1 MTRRFDTHYK
11 TKRLDNL
18 GDPGWHDR
26 RWEDI
31 DQRMHTRELDTTKID
46 DAINKLEAVALQRL
60 NETFSPI
67 IIQAQNQLAD
77 VGVSFTG
84 VSNSPHTIGL
94 GAKSFFIDEAYR
106 VGLVVVD
113 FVSIRPTGL
122 SDVAMICSVLN
133 YERSTGEL
141 LVEPQEGYITGSG
154 TYSDWTIKV
163 SVTPNLDTYSREEVN
178 DLVATTSTNLTTSI
192 VDNAPAL
199 FNTVRKVAEAVI
211 GGGSPALAVLRANN
225 LSDLINATQARA
237 NLGLG
242 NVNNTAD
249 ATKPVSAPQQAAINA
264 VVAAVLPVGT
274 SLLFF
279 QATVPPGWIRNTTHH
294 DKTIRVLNSTGGGAG
309 GVQSWSSVFGRTTV
323 DYTTLDT
330 NTLPVHAHGLYDPG
344 HAHGVADYT
353 HVHGIGDPG
362 HAHGVY
368 DPSHQHAFVRSDISE
383 WKYGYPYYDQT
394 VGNMYQYWTGTDW
407 RGTGIGIYGAGHGS
421 WLDYRYANIAIY
433 GAGTGMGVYN
443 AGASWGHT
451 HGIDLRCQ
459 YIDVIIGVKS

>member
-46 DAINKLEAVALQRL
+46 DAIDKLEAVALQRL

-84 VSNSPHTIGL
+84 VSKSPHTVGL
-94 GAKSFFIDEAYR
+94 GAKSFFIEEDYR

-163 SVTPNLDTYSREEVN
+163 SVTPNLDTYSREEVD
-178 DLVATTSTNLTTSI
+178 DLVSTTSTTLTTSI
-192 VDNAPAL
+192 VDNAPPAL
-199 FNTVRKVAEAVI
+199 NTLKKLAEAIV
-211 GGGSPALAVLRANN
+211 GGTLPALAMQRTNN
-225 LSDLINATQARA
+225 LSDLLNPASARA
-237 NLGLG
+237 NIGLG
-242 NVNNTAD
+242 NVNNTTD

-274 SLLFF
+274 TLLFC
-279 QATVPPGWIRNTTHH
+279 QATVPPGWIRNATHN
-294 DKTIRVLNSTGGGAG
+294 DKTIRVVNSTGGGSG
-309 GVQSWSSVFGRTTV
+309 GVQPWSSVFGRTTV
-323 DYTTLDT
+323 DYTTLDV
-330 NTLPVHAHGLYDPG
+330 NTMPHHAHNLYDPS

-362 HAHGVY
+362 HAHGVA
-368 DPSHQHAFVRSDISE
+368 DPGHHHGYNHAVITE
-383 WKYGYPYYDQT
+383 WKYGYPYYDQV
-394 VGNMYQYWTGTDW
+394 VGNMGHQWIGTDW
-407 RGTGIGIYGAGHGS
+407 RGVGIGIYGAGHGS

-433 GAGTGMGVYN
+433 GAGTGMGVYGN
-443 AGASWGHT
+443 GSSWGHT
-451 HGIDLRCQ
+451 HGLDLRCL
-459 YIDVIIGVKS
+459 YVDVLIGVKA

>member
-77 VGVSFTG
+77 VGVSFNG
-84 VSNSPHTIGL
+84 PSHTTHTVGM
-94 GAKSFFIDEAYR
+94 GAKSFFVDENFR

-113 FVSIRPTGL
+113 FVSVRPTGV

-141 LVEPQEGYITGSG
+141 LLEPQEGYVTGAG
-154 TYSDWTIKV
+154 TFSDWQIKV
-163 SVTPNLDTYSREEVN
+163 SVTPNLDTYSREDVN
-178 DLVATTSTNLTTSI
+178 ALIDGV
-192 VDNAPAL
+192 VDNAPTAL
-199 FNTVRKVAEAVI
+199 NTIRKVAEAI
-211 GGGSPALAVLRANN
+211 TGGVAPALAMTRANN
-225 LSDLINATQARA
+225 LSDLINAASARA
-237 NLGLG
+237 NIGLG
-242 NVNNTAD
+242 NVNNTTD
-249 ATKPVSAPQQAAINA
+249 ATKPVSAPQQAAMNA
-264 VVAAVLPVGT
+264 IVAAVLPVGT

-279 QATVPPGWIRNTTHH
+279 QATVPPGWIRNTSHN
-294 DKTIRVLNSTGGGAG
+294 DKTIRVVSTTGGGAG
-309 GVQSWSSVFGRTTV
+309 GVQPWSSVFGRTTV
-323 DYTTLDT
+323 DYTTLDG

-368 DPSHQHAFVRSDISE
+368 DPSHHHGYYHAVITE
-383 WKYGYPYYDQT
+383 WRYEYPYYEQV
-394 VGNMYQYWTGTDW
+394 VGNIGHQWIGTDN
-407 RGTGIGIYGAGHGS
+407 RYCGIGIYGAGHGS

-451 HGIDLRCQ
+451 HGLDLRCQ
-459 YIDVIIGVKS
+459 YIDVLIGVKA

>member
-1 MTRRFDTHYK
+1 
-11 TKRLDNL
+11 
-18 GDPGWHDR
+18 
-26 RWEDI
+26 
-31 DQRMHTRELDTTKID
+31 MHTRELDTTKID

-67 IIQAQNQLAD
+67 IIQAQKQLAD
-77 VGVSFTG
+77 VGVSFNG
-84 VSNSPHTIGL
+84 PSHTTHTVGM
-94 GAKSFFIDEAYR
+94 GAKSFFVDEDYR

-113 FVSIRPTGL
+113 FVSVRPTGL

-141 LVEPQEGYITGSG
+141 LLEPQEGYVTGSG
-154 TYSDWTIKV
+154 TYSDWQIKV
-163 SVTPNLDTYSREEVN
+163 SVTPNLDTYSREDVN
-178 DLVATTSTNLTTSI
+178 ALIDGL
-192 VDNAPAL
+192 VDNAPPHL
-199 FNTVRKVAEAVI
+199 NTLKELAEAIV
-211 GGGSPALAVLRANN
+211 GGTVPALAMQRTNN
-225 LSDLINATQARA
+225 LSDLLNPTQARA
-237 NLGLG
+237 NIGLG

-249 ATKPVSAPQQAAINA
+249 ASKPVSAPQQAAINA

-279 QATVPPGWIRNTTHH
+279 QATVPPGWIRNTSHN
-294 DKTIRVLNSTGGGAG
+294 DKTIRVVSTTGGGAG
-309 GVQSWSSVFGRTTV
+309 GVQAWSSVFGRTTV

-451 HGIDLRCQ
+451 HGLDLRCQ